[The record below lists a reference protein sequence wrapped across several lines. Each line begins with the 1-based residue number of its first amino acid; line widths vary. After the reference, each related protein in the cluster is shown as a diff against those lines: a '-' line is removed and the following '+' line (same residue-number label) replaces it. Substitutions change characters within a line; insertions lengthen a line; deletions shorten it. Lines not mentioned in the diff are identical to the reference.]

1 MTRVW
6 VEWCLAPPTPLGKRF
21 ATGGADLPA
30 HPSHAPTLHKGRLAV
45 RHRNSQ
51 TLLAYWNARRKG
63 EPAPLRTE
71 IMPEDLGGLLSNL
84 FLLRRM
90 DSDHHV
96 FRLAGTGLCRMHRRE
111 FRDQNFLSL
120 WDGHDRD
127 HMRALLEGT
136 LAAPAPA
143 NAVAEAI
150 ALDSTTTEVELTV
163 LPLRGPEGFLDRA
176 LGLYQPLGAGLPSLR
191 PIVRHR
197 LTHIRPACEPE
208 PSLSFFGRAERPVRA
223 LAANDV

>member
-1 MTRVW
+1 M
-6 VEWCLAPPTPLGKRF
+6 
-21 ATGGADLPA
+21 
-30 HPSHAPTLHKGRLAV
+30 
-45 RHRNSQ
+45 RHRNSL

-71 IMPEDLGGLLSNL
+71 ILPEDLGGLLSNL

-90 DSDHHV
+90 DADHHV

-127 HMRALLEGT
+127 HMRALLEGS
-136 LAAPAPA
+136 LNSPAPA
-143 NAVAEAI
+143 SAVTEAI
-150 ALDSTTTEVELTV
+150 ALDSNSTEVELTI

-197 LTHIRPACEPE
+197 LTELRPPCEPE
-208 PSLSFFGRAERPVRA
+208 PSLSFFGRTERPLRA
-223 LAANDV
+223 LAANDG

>member
-1 MTRVW
+1 M
-6 VEWCLAPPTPLGKRF
+6 
-21 ATGGADLPA
+21 
-30 HPSHAPTLHKGRLAV
+30 

-51 TLLAYWNARRKG
+51 TLLAYWNARRQN
-63 EPAPLRTE
+63 EPAPLRAE
-71 IMPEDLGGLLSNL
+71 ILPEDLGGLLANL

-120 WDGHDRD
+120 WEGHDRQ
-127 HMRALLEGT
+127 HMRALLEGA
-136 LAAPAPA
+136 LSAPAPA
-143 NAVAEAI
+143 SAVTEAI
-150 ALDSTTTEVELTV
+150 ALDSTTSEVELTL

-197 LTHIRPACEPE
+197 LTEIRPACEPD
-208 PSLSFFGRAERPVRA
+208 PTMSFYGAMERPTRA
-223 LAANDV
+223 LAANDI

>member
-1 MTRVW
+1 M
-6 VEWCLAPPTPLGKRF
+6 
-21 ATGGADLPA
+21 
-30 HPSHAPTLHKGRLAV
+30 

-51 TLLAYWNARRKG
+51 TLLAYWNARRQT

-71 IMPEDLGGLLSNL
+71 ILPEDLGGLLANL
-84 FLLRRM
+84 FVLRRM

-120 WDGHDRD
+120 WDGHDRQ
-127 HMRALLEGT
+127 HMRAALEGA
-136 LAAPAPA
+136 LSAPAPA
-143 NAVAEAI
+143 SLVADAI
-150 ALDSTTTEVELTV
+150 ALDGATTEVELTL

-197 LTHIRPACEPE
+197 ITEVRPALEPD
-208 PSLSFFGRAERPVRA
+208 PSVSFFGTHDQPVRA
-223 LAANDV
+223 MVANDV

>member
-1 MTRVW
+1 
-6 VEWCLAPPTPLGKRF
+6 
-21 ATGGADLPA
+21 
-30 HPSHAPTLHKGRLAV
+30 V
-45 RHRNSQ
+45 RHRNSL
-51 TLLAYWNARRKG
+51 TLLAYWNARRRG
-63 EPAPLRTE
+63 EPAPLRAE
-71 IMPEDLGGLLSNL
+71 ILPEDLGGLLSHL

-120 WDGHDRD
+120 WDGHDRQ
-127 HMRALLEGT
+127 HMRALLEGA

-143 NAVAEAI
+143 SAVTEAI
-150 ALDSTTTEVELTV
+150 ALDSTASEIEVTL

-191 PIVRHR
+191 PVVRHR
-197 LTHIRPACEPE
+197 LIELRPACEPE
-208 PSLSFFGRAERPVRA
+208 PSLSLYARNERPVRA
-223 LAANDV
+223 LAANDL